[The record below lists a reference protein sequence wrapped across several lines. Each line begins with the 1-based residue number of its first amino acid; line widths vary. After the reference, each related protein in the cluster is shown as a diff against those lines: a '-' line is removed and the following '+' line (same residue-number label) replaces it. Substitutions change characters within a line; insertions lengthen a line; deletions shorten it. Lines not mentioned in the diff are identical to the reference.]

1 MTRPARLDR
10 VLCATDF
17 SSFSTAALDR
27 AVALAAA
34 YGATVRLLHVLT
46 PFPIAAPFLDVPG
59 DPQLYETAAAQGRRS
74 LAAEAARVQRPGL
87 TIEIAQRDG
96 HAVQEIVTAAAEW
109 PADLI
114 AIGTHGHG
122 GFERLV
128 LGSVAEKV
136 LRKAPCPVLAV
147 PQTGA
152 DGDRAERGLSH
163 VLCAHDGSEASRAG
177 VAYAQALAERSGAR
191 LTLVSVV
198 ESLPYGG
205 DFVAPEFAAFRAARD
220 QHARH
225 ALDTALSAADR
236 VRLDVHERIVYGHPG
251 QQIVEVAAQ
260 ERPDLVVMGVQGR
273 GALDLLMFGS
283 TTHYVLRHASTPV
296 LTVRPEPKDQQ
307 TEIREPA
314 GVGSR

>member
-1 MTRPARLDR
+1 MTRPATFDR

-27 AVALAAA
+27 AVTLAAA

-46 PFPIAAPFLDVPG
+46 PFPITAPFLDVPG
-59 DPQLYETAAAQGRRS
+59 EPHLYETAAAQCRRS
-74 LAAEAARVQRPGL
+74 LAAKAARVQRPGL
-87 TIEIAQRDG
+87 TVEVAQRDG
-96 HAVQEIVTAAAEW
+96 PAVQEIVAAAAEW
-109 PADLI
+109 PADLLV
-114 AIGTHGHG
+114 IGTHGRG

-128 LGSVAEKV
+128 LGSVAERV
-136 LRKAPCPVLAV
+136 LRKAPCAVLAV
-147 PQTGA
+147 PHGSA
-152 DGDRAERGLSH
+152 DGDTADGALGH

-177 VAYAQALAERSGAR
+177 VAYAQALAERTGAR

-198 ESLPYGG
+198 EALPYGG

-225 ALDTALSAADR
+225 ALDTALSAGDR
-236 VRLDVHERIVYGHPG
+236 VRLDVHDRIVYGHPG

-283 TTHYVLRHASTPV
+283 TTHYVLRHVSTPV
-296 LTVRPEPKDQQ
+296 LTVRPPLRDGQIES
-307 TEIREPA
+307 EEPA
-314 GVGSR
+314 AGRSR